1 MNFSDILKTR
11 LSFRKI
17 YIGTTLALFTLLMII
32 VLGYKSIGDNQKS
45 VGWVTHTLSV
55 ISKIQKVETELN
67 ELGTSSRGYIIT
79 SQDRHLNHFQKTLPI
94 FENALSEL
102 LYLTR
107 DNPTQNVKVIELKTI
122 AKELTDFHQAN
133 IARVKANKTIEAIN
147 LIKQGLGQDKV
158 DALRAIIQEMI
169 QKEEALLNERFELQ
183 RETTNRT
190 NLIILAGSIL
200 AFFLVTIASFMV
212 IYEFKRRIA
221 AQKTL
226 NEASQVQKAILEAS
240 AFALI
245 ATDVTGKITLFNPA
259 AEKLLGYTS
268 EEMLGRDPGV
278 FHRSE
283 EILKMANHLK
293 MRFGETVPLG
303 FEVFAY
309 RARKGMV
316 ESDQWTYIRKDG
328 SPVPVTLS
336 VTAQRDLN
344 GEITGY
350 LGIAYDMTQ
359 QLEYEDAILHAKEQ
373 AVAGTQAKSEFLAN
387 MSHEIRTPM
396 NAIMGMAELLN
407 ETELD
412 EEQKKYVEVFQ
423 RAGESLLNII
433 NDILDLSKIEAGHF
447 ELDKMPFSLSSVV
460 EKSTEIMALKAH
472 QKQLELAVDIDESLT
487 DHFIG
492 DPNRLRQILLNLL
505 GNSIKF
511 TKRGEVLLKI
521 YGGQTGHLGREI
533 ILEVQD
539 TGIGMTEEQLKK
551 LFERFNQADSS
562 ITKEYGGTGL
572 GLSITKR
579 LVELM
584 DGKIEV
590 QSSHGIGTKFI
601 VHIFMAEDEVPRD
614 AIDVVSLKGKK
625 ILIVDDTKTN
635 RFILKK
641 IVDHQGAIAHEAING
656 TSALE
661 MIERESRKGA
671 PYDLVLLDCRMPDI
685 DGFKVAENV
694 LGSSL
699 KSPLIMMLTSDNRP
713 GDLAKSKRMGLKSY
727 LVKPVLKQEL
737 LMEISRAMFQT
748 DKPVLQPEVK
758 IENRVNTELKILLV
772 DDNDENRLVIRS
784 FIKNLPWKVD
794 EAKNGKEALTLFE
807 PGKYDVI
814 LMDMQ
819 MPVMD
824 GYTATRE
831 IRKSETFQNA
841 QPSPVL
847 ALTAYALKDE
857 VDKSFEAG
865 CNGHLSKPI
874 SKATLIK
881 AIEEYT
887 REFNVVA
894 DKDLEE
900 LIPDYLENR
909 NKELVLLKE
918 AFAQSNFP
926 YIQSIGHKLR
936 GSAGSYGFSDLSEIG
951 KELEEK
957 SKVMD
962 GTSVRHALNQYQL
975 YLKRVKVS
983 FS

>member
-1 MNFSDILKTR
+1 MNFSQLLSTR

-17 YIGTTLALFTLLMII
+17 YIGTTVALLTLMMVII
-32 VLGYKSIGDNQKS
+32 LGYQSIGENQRSS
-45 VGWVTHTLSV
+45 VWVTQTLSV
-55 ISKIQKVETELN
+55 IAKIQQVETEMN
-67 ELGTSSRGYIIT
+67 ELGTSSRGFIIT
-79 SQDRHLNHFQKTLPI
+79 SQDRHLNHFEKTRPV
-94 FENALSEL
+94 FEKVLNDLVGLTNDSPKQQARVLQIKSVSAEL
-102 LYLTR
+102 
-107 DNPTQNVKVIELKTI
+107 I
-122 AKELTDFHQAN
+122 DFHQAN
-133 IARVKANKTIEAIN
+133 IERVKNNKTSEAVA
-147 LIKQGLGQDKV
+147 LIKKGLGQDKV
-158 DALRAIIQEMI
+158 DVIRAIIKEMI
-169 QKEEALLNERFELQ
+169 EQEEKLLNDRLHLQ
-183 RETTNRT
+183 KKSTNQS
-190 NLIILAGSIL
+190 NLIILAGSVL
-200 AFFLVTIASFMV
+200 AFFLVLIASFMV
-212 IYEFKRRIA
+212 IFEFKRRIA

-226 NEASQVQKAILEAS
+226 NEASQVQKAILQAS

-245 ATDVTGKITLFNPA
+245 ATDVTGKITLFNAA

-268 EEMLGRDPGV
+268 EEILGRDPGV
-278 FHRSE
+278 FHRPE
-283 EILKMANHLK
+283 EMLKMADHLK

-303 FEVFAY
+303 FDIFTY
-309 RARKGMV
+309 RAKKGMV
-316 ESDQWTYIRKDG
+316 ESDQWTYIRKNG
-328 SPVPVTLS
+328 TAIPVNLS
-336 VTAQRDLN
+336 ITAQRDLN

-350 LGIAYDMTQ
+350 LGIAYDVSQ
-359 QLEYEDAILHAKEQ
+359 QLEYEEAILQAKEQ

-407 ETELD
+407 ETELN
-412 EEQKKYVEVFQ
+412 EEQRKYVEVFQ

-460 EKSTEIMALKAH
+460 EKSAEIMALKAH
-472 QKQLELAVDIDESLT
+472 QKQLELAVDIDEELN

-505 GNSIKF
+505 GNAIKF

-521 YGGQTGHLGREI
+521 SSGINHGLGREVI
-533 ILEVQD
+533 FEIQD

-590 QSSHGIGTKFI
+590 QSSHGIGTKFT
-601 VHIFMAEDEVPRD
+601 VRIFLPEDEVPQSE
-614 AIDVVSLKGKK
+614 VELVSLKGKK

-641 IVDHQGAIAHEAING
+641 IVDHQGAIAHEAVDG

-661 MIERESRKGA
+661 MITKEAKSGK

-694 LGSSL
+694 IGTSL
-699 KSPLIMMLTSDNRP
+699 NGPMIMMLTSDNRP
-713 GDLAKSKRMGLKSY
+713 GDLAKSKKLGLKSY

-737 LMEISRAMFQT
+737 LMEISRAMSNTQ
-748 DKPVLQPEVK
+748 DAVPLPEVK
-758 IENRVNTELKILLV
+758 IENRINSELKILLV

-794 EAKNGKEALTLFE
+794 EAKNGKEALALFE
-807 PGKYDVI
+807 PGKYDVV

-824 GYTATRE
+824 GYSATRE
-831 IRKSETFQNA
+831 IRKTEAFQA
-841 QPSPVL
+841 AEPSPVL
-847 ALTAYALKDE
+847 ALTAFALKDE

-874 SKATLIK
+874 SKATLIG

-887 REFNVVA
+887 REFNVVV

-900 LIPDYLENR
+900 LIPDYLANR
-909 NKELVLLKE
+909 TKELVTLKE
-918 AFAQSNFP
+918 AFEHSNFSF
-926 YIQSIGHKLR
+926 IQTTGHKLR

-957 SKVMD
+957 SKILD